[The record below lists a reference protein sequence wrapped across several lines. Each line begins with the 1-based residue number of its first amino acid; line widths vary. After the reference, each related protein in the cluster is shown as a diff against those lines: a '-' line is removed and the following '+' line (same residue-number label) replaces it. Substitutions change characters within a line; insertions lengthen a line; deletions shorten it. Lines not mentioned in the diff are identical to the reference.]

1 MRISRPSTGAWIAG
15 VCLGVAGLLMRF
27 GVLHVTGL
35 GIDPFWFV
43 SAAFLLL
50 ALSPVV
56 KGL

>member
-1 MRISRPSTGAWIAG
+1 MKISRPSTGAWIAG
-15 VCLGVAGLLMRF
+15 IVLGLAGLLMRF

-35 GIDPFWFV
+35 GIDSFWFV
-43 SAAFLLL
+43 TAAFLLL